1 MFLGANRVSSRRSA
15 MGYFRKSRCTHYS
28 HTRKRS
34 NRKKPEYFLQNY
46 TFFFSKNR
54 VEAAKENDGN
64 TVAVATNQTRAA
76 SVVKASPFFFPLQF
90 TNRFRCQGTHFTRAK
105 RAVVALGALC
115 PPPPSLQLK
124 TGSFSGKKTTHPST
138 LALCFAR
145 FHLSYPTLPYLSQ
158 FALSIYLSR
167 FTSNI
172 PINK

>member
-115 PPPPSLQLK
+115 PPPPVPSAKNGIVFWQENNTSIYSGSLLC
-124 TGSFSGKKTTHPST
+124 SFP
-138 LALCFAR
+138 
-145 FHLSYPTLPYLSQ
+145 PVLPYL
-158 FALSIYLSR
+158 ALPLTVCSIYLP
-167 FTSNI
+167 I
-172 PINK
+172 PFYFQHPDK